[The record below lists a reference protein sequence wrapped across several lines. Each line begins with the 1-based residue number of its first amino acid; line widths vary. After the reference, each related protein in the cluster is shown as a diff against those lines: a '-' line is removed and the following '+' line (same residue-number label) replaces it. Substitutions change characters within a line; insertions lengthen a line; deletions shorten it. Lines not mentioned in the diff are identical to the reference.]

1 MCRYRLWRI
10 EQYALC
16 NSNKH
21 ERLWSPASD
30 LLQNQ
35 LQVPL
40 RERPM
45 TVPPAWQAAWL
56 EQLHQAVVEL
66 GIPAA
71 AAAAA
76 AAHLALAAQQVGGA
90 RQRSRL
96 HLQR

>member
-30 LLQNQ
+30 MLQNQ

-45 TVPPAWQAAWL
+45 TVPPA
-56 EQLHQAVVEL
+56 
-66 GIPAA
+66 
-71 AAAAA
+71 
-76 AAHLALAAQQVGGA
+76 
-90 RQRSRL
+90 
-96 HLQR
+96 